1 MSEAQQQSLMDLL
14 RGASEKLAAVGNAC
28 ARRDAE
34 LLLAHI
40 AGVEPS
46 RLPLVSSPISE
57 PQQRQ
62 FQAFLERR
70 LAGEPVAHIVG
81 EQAFWSLEF
90 HVTPA
95 TLVPRPDTETLVE
108 MGLAA
113 AENIEAPRI
122 LDIGT
127 GSGCILLSLLHELPD
142 ASGVGLDI
150 SADALAVAER
160 NAARHGLG
168 GRVDLLES
176 DLLAALPDASW
187 FDLIVSNP
195 PYIPSDDIADLMADV
210 RDHEPLNALDGGA
223 DGLDFYRKI
232 AEQAPLYL
240 KAGGMLAVEVGIHQA
255 ADVAALWLDQGLA
268 SIDIRRDLGGIERV
282 VSGKK
287 QT

>member
-1 MSEAQQQSLMDLL
+1 MDLL